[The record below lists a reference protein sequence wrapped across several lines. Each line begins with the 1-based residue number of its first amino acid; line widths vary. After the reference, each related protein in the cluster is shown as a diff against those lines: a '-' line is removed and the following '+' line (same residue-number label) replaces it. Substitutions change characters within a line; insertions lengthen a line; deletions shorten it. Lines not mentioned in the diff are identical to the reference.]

1 MILYDHEF
9 VETNGVRLHVVMAGP
24 KDGEPV
30 ILLHGFPEFWYGWRN
45 QIDFLAER
53 GYRVIVPDQRGYNLS
68 DKPKAMAAYNL
79 DALSGDVIGL
89 IDYLKRDKI
98 FLVGH
103 DWGGG
108 VAWFTANKH
117 PERLKKLAILNVPH
131 HSAFRKY
138 LNENR
143 EQQRRSWYMFFFQLP
158 LLPEF
163 LSGLNQAEGLARAL
177 RATSRPGTFTDAD
190 LAEYRKAW
198 MQPGALAG
206 MINWYRSAAQTPPK
220 KLPNK
225 RITVPTLVL
234 WGKKDTALNW
244 ELAEKSIALCDD
256 GRVVYFEDA
265 SHWVQHEEA
274 DQVNNHLV
282 DFLRD

>member
-68 DKPKAMAAYNL
+68 DKPKALAAYNL

-89 IDYLKRDKI
+89 IDYLKRDKV

-108 VAWFTANKH
+108 VAWFTANKY
-117 PERLKKLAILNVPH
+117 PDRLKKLAILNVPH

-138 LNENR
+138 LNQNR
-143 EQQRRSWYMFFFQLP
+143 EQQRRSWYMFFFQVP
-158 LLPEF
+158 FVPEF
-163 LSGLNQAEGLARAL
+163 LSGVNQAEGLALAL
-177 RATSRPGTFTDAD
+177 QTTSRPGTFTDAD

-198 MQPGALAG
+198 IQPGALTG
-206 MINWYRSAAQTPPK
+206 MINWYRAGARTPPE
-220 KLPNK
+220 KLLNK

-244 ELAEKSIALCDD
+244 ELAEKSIELCDD
-256 GRVVYFEDA
+256 GRVIYFENA

-274 DQVNNHLV
+274 EQVNNHLA
-282 DFLRD
+282 DFLR